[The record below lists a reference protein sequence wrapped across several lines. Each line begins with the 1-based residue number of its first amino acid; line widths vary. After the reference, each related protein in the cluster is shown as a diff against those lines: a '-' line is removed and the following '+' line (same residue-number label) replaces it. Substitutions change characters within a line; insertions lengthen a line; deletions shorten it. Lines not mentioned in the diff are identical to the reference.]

1 MAINILDIE
10 QIIENKDFNLH
21 IEGVMIGNAT
31 MQDVL

>member
-10 QIIENKDFNLH
+10 QIIDNKDQNLH
-21 IEGVMIGNAT
+21 IEGIMLGNEH